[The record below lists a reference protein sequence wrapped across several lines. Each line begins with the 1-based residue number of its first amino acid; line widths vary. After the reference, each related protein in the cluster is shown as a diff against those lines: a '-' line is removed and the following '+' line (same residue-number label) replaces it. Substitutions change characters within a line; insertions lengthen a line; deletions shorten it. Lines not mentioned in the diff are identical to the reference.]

1 MDTFTSVDDSVLIQT
16 IGSARQRLVF
26 IAPGLRPPVADAL
39 AAAMQVI
46 PTDSIHIVLDVDAE
60 VCRLGY
66 GDKDFKGMGILQA
79 AALCRGLTV
88 NNHPGIRIGLLI
100 ADDLTLVYSPT
111 PELIETESRQPDKP
125 NAICLRSAVPPQL
138 ASACAIGAEGFL
150 NLEVGHE
157 PVEQKK
163 IEAVKRE
170 LAERPPKPFNVARIE
185 RVFNSMLHFVELR
198 IEDYKLTSRS
208 ISLNAKLF
216 GVKNAEVV
224 SRLKNRY
231 HLFAESDALDVK
243 IPAFDESGEP
253 LPKQPKQK
261 FGSRSI
267 DDERK
272 RIKARFIM
280 EAGDFGLVILRKD
293 VADFQQ
299 ELELLKIKIA
309 AYKEA
314 VQGIIENRTD
324 EIVAELLAALKET
337 LRANPPEHWRSHFL
351 GKEPSDADVQRLFE
365 NEIRSEVK
373 RVKTDFDP
381 RVFHA
386 FKDVTYETFHDK
398 GFRKLLENRFGTDA
412 IARLFSEHDAA
423 PEKKET
429 RR

>member
-1 MDTFTSVDDSVLIQT
+1 
-16 IGSARQRLVF
+16 
-26 IAPGLRPPVADAL
+26 
-39 AAAMQVI
+39 MQVI

-88 NNHPGIRIGLLI
+88 NHHPGIRIGLLI

-163 IEAVKRE
+163 IETVKRE

-185 RVFNSMLHFVELR
+185 RVFNSMLHFVEL
-198 IEDYKLTSRS
+198 
-208 ISLNAKLF
+208 
-216 GVKNAEVV
+216 
-224 SRLKNRY
+224 
-231 HLFAESDALDVK
+231 
-243 IPAFDESGEP
+243 
-253 LPKQPKQK
+253 
-261 FGSRSI
+261 
-267 DDERK
+267 

-386 FKDVTYETFHDK
+386 FKDVTYQTFHDK
-398 GFRKLLENRFGTDA
+398 GFRQLLENRFGTDA
-412 IARLFSEHDAA
+412 IARLFSEHDVA
-423 PEKKET
+423 PEKNMVSSPE
-429 RR
+429 